1 MKDILILIAAI
12 IASMILL
19 VFILGT
25 VWVFFFAMAI
35 GNTLATLIIL
45 VVGIAL
51 SINIYLYCK
60 EELWKG
66 ED

>member
-1 MKDILILIAAI
+1 MKDILIFIAVI
-12 IASMILL
+12 LTSMILL
-19 VFILGT
+19 VFLLGT

-45 VVGIAL
+45 AVGIAL
-51 SINIYLYCK
+51 AINIYLYCK
-60 EELWKG
+60 EELWEG

>member
-1 MKDILILIAAI
+1 MKDILIFIAAI
-12 IASMILL
+12 LASMILL
-19 VFILGT
+19 VFLLGT

-45 VVGIAL
+45 AVGIAL
-51 SINIYLYCK
+51 AINVYLYCK
-60 EELWKG
+60 EELWEG